1 MFKVTGGKGVQMTF
15 ANGWTVSVQWGSGNY
30 SDHYSRIARA
40 GESWENVERSVG
52 EEGSKVAEIAAWDAN
67 QTWYRF
73 GSGDTVKGYVS
84 ADEVAQFIHLIA
96 SK

>member
-1 MFKVTGGKGVQMTF
+1 MLKVTGGKGFQMTF

-30 SDHYSRIARA
+30 SDHYSRIARD

-52 EEGSKVAEIAAWDAN
+52 EQGSKTAEIAAWDASK
-67 QTWYRF
+67 TWYNF
-73 GSGDTVKGYVS
+73 GGDLVKGYVS
-84 ADEVAQFIHLIA
+84 ADEVAEFIHLIA